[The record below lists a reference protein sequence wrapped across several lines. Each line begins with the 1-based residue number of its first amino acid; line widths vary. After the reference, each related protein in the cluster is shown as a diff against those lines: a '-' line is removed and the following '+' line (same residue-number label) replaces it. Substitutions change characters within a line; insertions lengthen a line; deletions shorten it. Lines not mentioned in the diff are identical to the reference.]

1 MMPEVLE
8 LASDVVAGVGAAVD
22 NAAVDSGAVDNG
34 TGDDGAGVIAGVVA
48 VADAAASLCGGTNI

>member
-34 TGDDGAGVIAGVVA
+34 TGDDGAGVVA

>member
-22 NAAVDSGAVDNG
+22 N
-34 TGDDGAGVIAGVVA
+34 GAGVIAGVVA

>member
-22 NAAVDSGAVDNG
+22 S
-34 TGDDGAGVIAGVVA
+34 GAGVIAGVVA

>member
-8 LASDVVAGVGAAVD
+8 LASDVVAGVGA
-22 NAAVDSGAVDNG
+22 AVDNG